1 MTARLLLNGRIVL
14 EDRLLEN
21 GAVELRDKEIIALH
35 ENASLPGRVEIIDLH
50 GGYLAPG
57 FVDLHVHGG
66 AGADF
71 MDGTP
76 EAFRTVCR
84 AHARHGTTALLPTT
98 TVARHAQ
105 HIAFLEVCR
114 RPKREGSGG
123 ARILGAHFYGPYFAH
138 EARGCHPA
146 APIRPPEPGEYEQY
160 LRYA

>member
-1 MTARLLLNGRIVL
+1 MAARLFAGGTVILA
-14 EDRLLEN
+14 DRLLAG
-21 GAVELRDKEIIALH
+21 GAVEVEGGRITAVHASAPAGVRD
-35 ENASLPGRVEIIDLH
+35 VIDLG

-98 TVARHAQ
+98 TVARHD
-105 HIAFLEVCR
+105 R
-114 RPKREGSGG
+114 TWPS
-123 ARILGAHFYGPYFAH
+123 
-138 EARGCHPA
+138 
-146 APIRPPEPGEYEQY
+146 
-160 LRYA
+160 